1 MEIHK
6 YFTKFAFTQS
16 QCFSSKYYANLT
28 RSPNLNHIRF
38 NKSSLHNASRLV
50 NVKQFNNG
58 AAILSANTTSTKLF
72 TAVECLSLQEKFTNT
87 LIQTAT
93 IYSVAFSLAT
103 TGVDFVLL
111 RTVISIGGTI

>member
-50 NVKQFNNG
+50 NVKQFNNR

-72 TAVECLSLQEKFTNT
+72 TAVECLSLREIYEYPDNT
-87 LIQTAT
+87 AA
-93 IYSVAFSLAT
+93 IYSVAFSLVT